1 MRHNAL
7 YPPAA
12 MVIPAAP
19 ESPPAARQTAKAGRS
34 PFNFRRP
41 EGAKHHFRKY
51 ENAAPPHS
59 TGAHPSLN
67 STT

>member
-1 MRHNAL
+1 
-7 YPPAA
+7 

-41 EGAKHHFRKY
+41 EGAKHHFRKN
-51 ENAAPPHS
+51 ENAELPHA
-59 TGAHPSLN
+59 TANTLSLS